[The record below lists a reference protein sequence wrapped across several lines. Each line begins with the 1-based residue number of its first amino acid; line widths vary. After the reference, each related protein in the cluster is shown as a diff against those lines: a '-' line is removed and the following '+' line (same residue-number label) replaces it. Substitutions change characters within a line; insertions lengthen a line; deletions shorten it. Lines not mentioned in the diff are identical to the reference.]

1 MGGREEKRKGWGFA
15 RNPLGELTALLQTP
29 SWICGPL
36 RGNEWRRTGTEKR
49 RERRGKEKK
58 ESRGT
63 EEGERTDGEEGE
75 GKGREGADVV
85 VLGGIDAPVEDIN
98 NVCLITHVT
107 HTVTIY
113 LPACKLHRTTA
124 SDNHVPMIKSGQ
136 CTCSGK

>member
-15 RNPLGELTALLQTP
+15 RNPLGELTALLQTH

-63 EEGERTDGEEGE
+63 EGRGEDRWGGRG
-75 GKGREGADVV
+75 GKRK
-85 VLGGIDAPVEDIN
+85 GG
-98 NVCLITHVT
+98 
-107 HTVTIY
+107 
-113 LPACKLHRTTA
+113 
-124 SDNHVPMIKSGQ
+124 G
-136 CTCSGK
+136 